1 MREAVRLRAEGKSAA
16 ETASALREMPLHIQY
31 SIIANDLFYLKR
43 GGRVSAVA
51 AAAGTL
57 LKVKPVLSFT
67 QEGKLTVLEKC
78 KGMKKACASTL
89 ARMVKLPPGEVNRM
103 IRIVHTDAEGDA
115 QELARLI
122 EQRWA
127 YCPEISI
134 MGPVIGSHV
143 GPGAVAVIW
152 KTKEPRND

>member
-1 MREAVRLRAEGKSAA
+1 
-16 ETASALREMPLHIQY
+16 
-31 SIIANDLFYLKR
+31 
-43 GGRVSAVA
+43 
-51 AAAGTL
+51 
-57 LKVKPVLSFT
+57 
-67 QEGKLTVLEKC
+67 
-78 KGMKKACASTL
+78 
-89 ARMVKLPPGEVNRM
+89 M

-127 YCPEISI
+127 YRPETSI

-152 KTKEPRND
+152 KTKELRND